1 MIMFLWGR
9 TLVMGKFL
17 RVFLLGFSM
26 LALTACF
33 DLVAQSK
40 YVGVEKDSMHNNV
53 VLGPATTSDG
63 DLVIYT
69 IVSLPAHGTLDT
81 SRLPEVSYTPE
92 NGYAG
97 KDLFTFKLGD
107 GEEES
112 NVARIMITVTAPKID
127 NQVPTARISTE
138 SDVVVSEGS
147 IVSLSGATSDDDDG
161 SIVSYEWLDEDTL
174 MHSGIL
180 YDANLSAGSHTITLR
195 VTDDKNA
202 TGEDTIEIV
211 VNPLSE

>member
-1 MIMFLWGR
+1 MRKI
-9 TLVMGKFL
+9 L
-17 RVFLLGFSM
+17 RVTVAGLSAFF
-26 LALTACF
+26 LTACF

-40 YVGVEKDSMHNNV
+40 YVEMDQGTTGYKVL
-53 VLGPATTSDG
+53 LGPATTSDG
-63 DLVIYT
+63 DRVIYT
-69 IVSLPAHGTLDT
+69 IVSLPTHGTLDA
-81 SRLPEVSYTPE
+81 SKLPEVSYTPE

-112 NVARIMITVTAPKID
+112 NVARIMITITAPKID
-127 NQVPTARISTE
+127 NKVPVARISTE

-180 YDANLSAGSHTITLR
+180 YDANLSVGSHTITLR